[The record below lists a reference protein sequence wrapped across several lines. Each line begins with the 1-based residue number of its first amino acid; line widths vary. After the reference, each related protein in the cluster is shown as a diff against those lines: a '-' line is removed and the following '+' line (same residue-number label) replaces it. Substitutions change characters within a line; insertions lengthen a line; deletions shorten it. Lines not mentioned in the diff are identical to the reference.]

1 MTPLFVLQAELRACR
16 RCVEAGFLPEARPLV
31 LGKSSADV
39 MVIGQAPSRT
49 DHETG
54 GFYVGPAGR
63 KLRGWLEEAG
73 LSEEDQNRHVYF
85 AAITRCFPGRLP
97 GSSKDRLPSK
107 AEQRLCRSWLD
118 AEIAVVDPKIV
129 VLFGG
134 LAIQTF
140 LSKAPLTELVGQAF
154 ERDGRLWV
162 PLPHSSGASTWLNAP
177 ENRALLQNALK
188 TLRGARHSALGQ
200 VTSCSAAN
208 PSLLAMGDTTSGE
221 SGSRGN
227 F

>member
-1 MTPLFVLQAELRACR
+1 MNLDVLQTELRACR
-16 RCVEAGFLPEARPLV
+16 RCVDAGFILEARPLV
-31 LGKSSADV
+31 LGNSGADV

-63 KLRGWLEEAG
+63 KLRGWLTEAG
-73 LSEEDQNRHVYF
+73 LSEDDQARRVYF

-118 AEIAVVDPKIV
+118 AEISAVNPRVV

-134 LAIQTF
+134 LSIQTF
-140 LSKAPLTELVGQAF
+140 LSRAPLVELIGQRF
-154 ERDGRLWV
+154 EKDGRLWF

-177 ENRALLQNALK
+177 ENRELLQSALR
-188 TLRGARHSALGQ
+188 TLRDTLCQSGEAK
-200 VTSCSAAN
+200 
-208 PSLLAMGDTTSGE
+208 TTSFG
-221 SGSRGN
+221 
-227 F
+227 